1 MASTVQW
8 NGLNSNWTF
17 VIEAWVLVYVQHFL
31 YVFYSYWH
39 DVDWAAYESQ
49 TSGNSFTKILTQ
61 FSNPVL
67 PDKSFWFK
75 HPSNICTFC
84 CSDNLFS
91 FTKSYYTFLL
101 AICYMIMSVKWSFFW
116 LIQCDIP
123 TRSQLYVQWC
133 VIRIRVEITNFKLM
147 KITKIST
154 VSTPYKCDAFF
165 CCI

>member
-1 MASTVQW
+1 MKWSKLELNICDRSMSSCLRSTFPICLLLLLTW
-8 NGLNSNWTF
+8 RGLGSVWKSDFRKT
-17 VIEAWVLVYVQHFL
+17 
-31 YVFYSYWH
+31 
-39 DVDWAAYESQ
+39 
-49 TSGNSFTKILTQ
+49 NSFTKILTQ

-75 HPSNICTFC
+75 HPSNLCTFC

-154 VSTPYKCDAFF
+154 VSTPYQCDAFF